1 MKLTKEELQF
11 IHTTLNA
18 KESPHLAELTAHS
31 RLQQQLRNEI
41 HSLLNGIVDSAQFSL
56 VARGDREEVEF
67 PIKNLSTIIDVLQS
81 NLAAPNIVDAH
92 HRGLPRSWRICPHT
106 PVLLRLS
113 PDLMPFRLL
122 SISQSGG
129 LINTFPYLAAP
140 LQQRLYKRIAKLYL
154 GNMVPLLLSINALVL
169 SGPHQLAMSFNLEAA
184 DSETLKAFIL
194 HHYVA
199 DKGVSLHT
207 ERLINHTN
215 GQ

>member
-18 KESPHLAELTAHS
+18 KESPHFAELTTHT

-41 HSLLNGIVDSAQFSL
+41 RSLLNGIVDSAQFSL

-67 PIKNLSTIIDVLQS
+67 PIKNLNTIIDILQS

-92 HRGLPRSWRICPHT
+92 HCGLPRSWRISPHT

-113 PDLMPFRLL
+113 PDLIPFRLI

-140 LQQRLYKRIAKLYL
+140 LQQRLCKRIAKLYL
-154 GNMVPLLLSINALVL
+154 GNMAPLLININTLALNA
-169 SGPHQLAMSFNLEAA
+169 PQQLALSFSVNAA
-184 DSETLKAFIL
+184 DNEALKAFIL
-194 HHYVA
+194 HHYVE
-199 DKGVSLHT
+199 DKGICLHT
-207 ERLINHTN
+207 ERLINHTDS
-215 GQ
+215 Q